1 MRSHPPVVAASTL
14 RGVNV
19 IGLHEAV
26 CRVYEILIDGWE
38 VEHGDA
44 ALREKNEPLIGE
56 IQQGIG
62 QQPLLSIN
70 KGDRS
75 PGHFLAGDLA
85 GEEGGVL
92 GDVELVVGEG
102 VDVDG
107 VEAVV
112 AAEEAVPERREGER
126 AAGHEEEGDLG
137 DALEGEVVGDGD
149 EGGAPEELRV
159 GHGVREV
166 RRVDERLEGR
176 GAVGALARAEGVRRE
191 EELGVRVVVVAGHV
205 GARGEPDDHARHEDD
220 GHGDQLHEEPRRPPL
235 LPRRRRAVVRLLVPG
250 GATRSPRRPPSPRLQ
265 HRLPVPPHHRR

>member
-1 MRSHPPVVAASTL
+1 M
-14 RGVNV
+14 
-19 IGLHEAV
+19 
-26 CRVYEILIDGWE
+26 
-38 VEHGDA
+38 
-44 ALREKNEPLIGE
+44 
-56 IQQGIG
+56 
-62 QQPLLSIN
+62 
-70 KGDRS
+70 
-75 PGHFLAGDLA
+75 
-85 GEEGGVL
+85 
-92 GDVELVVGEG
+92 
-102 VDVDG
+102 DVDG

-126 AAGHEEEGDLG
+126 AARHEEEGDLG

-220 GHGDQLHEEPRRPPL
+220 GHGDQPHEEPRRPPL

-265 HRLPVPPHHRR
+265 HRLPVPPHHRRRRDATPPKSRSGFLLSRPDLAPQEPNPHTEQGIERARWIGGGRKGRHGIFA